1 MRQPAYALILLQLVP
16 VPRYKL
22 LASAVWGNTALSA
35 LRVLLLG
42 PAIVVLFAT
51 AAAISAAAQRIHEP
65 RRTLSAPTEP
75 RTTEPVAGKYIG
87 PGSCSA
93 VACHGG
99 IQPSSLTKVLQNE
112 YSTWV
117 TEDKHARAYTV
128 LTQPLGEQMAAILK
142 IGRPETAQKCLACH
156 ALPSDSADQ
165 GRDYDL
171 GDGVSCESCHGPAS
185 GWLEKHIEPTARHAD
200 LVKLGLWDNKDL
212 VKRSERC
219 LTCHLGAP
227 GLSVDH
233 EMIAAGHPD
242 LGFELDS
249 YTAVEPPHWIEK
261 APDQKEALSDPFFGV
276 RAWGIGQAVQL
287 RESMRRVARR
297 AQNGPWP
304 EFSEMECMACH
315 HSLTG
320 PLSWR
325 QKAGYR
331 DRTPGDV
338 PYNLARYVV
347 FRHLAEDVDSPLN
360 QQLRKEV
367 DHVASMMTSMSSD
380 RSAIVTAAN
389 SASELADRLVSEI
402 ESAKYDGP
410 RTIHLM
416 RRIADDADA
425 ISAHGER
432 AAEQATM
439 ALDSLYIADLK
450 AGSPSPETRAAIDA
464 MFKQVN
470 NPSAYNAP
478 QFATH
483 MKRVGMSLH

>member
-1 MRQPAYALILLQLVP
+1 
-16 VPRYKL
+16 
-22 LASAVWGNTALSA
+22 LSA
-35 LRVLLLG
+35 LRVLLG
-42 PAIVVLFAT
+42 PAIVALFAT
-51 AAAISAAAQRIHEP
+51 AAAMSAAAQRMDE
-65 RRTLSAPTEP
+65 RARMLSALAEP
-75 RTTEPVAGKYIG
+75 RTPDPVLGKFIG
-87 PGSCSA
+87 AGSCSA

-99 IQPSSLTKVLQNE
+99 IQPRSLTKVMQNE

-128 LTQPLGEQMAAILK
+128 LTQPLAEQMAVILK
-142 IGRPETAQKCLACH
+142 IGRPETAQKCVTCH
-156 ALPSDSADQ
+156 ALPSDIAHRA
-165 GRDYDL
+165 RDYDL

-200 LVKLGLWDNKDL
+200 LVGLGLWDNKDL
-212 VKRSERC
+212 AKRSERC

-227 GLSVDH
+227 GMSVDH

-261 APDQKEALSDPFFGV
+261 APDQKEALSDPLFGV

-325 QKAGYR
+325 QKAGYS
-331 DRTPGDV
+331 DRRAGDA

-347 FRHLAEDVDSPLN
+347 FRYLAEDVDGALN
-360 QQLRKEV
+360 QQLRNEV
-367 DHVASMMTSMSSD
+367 GQVALMMTSMSAD
-380 RSAIVTAAN
+380 RSAIMTAAN
-389 SASELADRLVSEI
+389 RASALADRMVSEI
-402 ESAKYDGP
+402 QSMKYD
-410 RTIHLM
+410 RTRTLILM
-416 RRIADDADA
+416 RRIAGDADA
-425 ISAHGER
+425 ISAQGER

-439 ALDSLYIADLK
+439 ALDSLYIADAK
-450 AGSPSPETRAAIDA
+450 AGMPSPETRAAIDA

-478 QFATH
+478 QFAIQ